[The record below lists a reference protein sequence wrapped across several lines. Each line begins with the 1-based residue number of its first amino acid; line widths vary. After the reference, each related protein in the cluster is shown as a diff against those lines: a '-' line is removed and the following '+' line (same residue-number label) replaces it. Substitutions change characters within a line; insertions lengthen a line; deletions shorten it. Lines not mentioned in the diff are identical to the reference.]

1 MTEFTLTEV
10 TTAIEIAAGEVAT
23 RANYLD
29 DPNVIGTNHGR
40 KADEVRRLDRR
51 AQALL
56 YARDLVRNTWAK

>member
-1 MTEFTLTEV
+1 MTDFTLNEV
-10 TTAIEIAAGEVAT
+10 TAAIEATANEVAT

-29 DPNVIGTNHGR
+29 DPNVIAANHGG

-56 YARDLVRNTWAK
+56 YARDLVRDRWAK